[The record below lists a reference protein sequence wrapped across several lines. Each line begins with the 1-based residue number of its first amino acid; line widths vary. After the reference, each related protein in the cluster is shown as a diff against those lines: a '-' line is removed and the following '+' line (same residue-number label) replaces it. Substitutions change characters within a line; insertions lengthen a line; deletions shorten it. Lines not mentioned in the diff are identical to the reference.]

1 MGVSNSLYIK
11 YPEAKEKYF
20 THEMTFL
27 EIGDQDIIFGEN
39 SGRKM
44 RDIEKSF
51 YQKWETIDLHERK
64 GVTIRDLSVEKE
76 ESYLWDIVSNFGTS
90 EHVEPEDGHYIC
102 WKNIHKWTKLG
113 GYSIHE
119 IPEVLS
125 WKNHCR
131 FYYDLNFF
139 ISFGSIGYEI
149 IDLSLINYKGNGNLV
164 FCLMKKIEEK
174 NFFSAEIFKGIIK
187 VDEGVSSIVIAP
199 ENNPKSLVF

>member
-1 MGVSNSLYIK
+1 MGVSNPLYIK
-11 YPEAKEKYF
+11 YLEAREKYF
-20 THEMTFL
+20 THEMELL

-51 YQKWETIDLHERK
+51 YQKWETIDLHQRE

-76 ESYLWDIVSNFGTS
+76 ESYSWDIVSNFGTS
-90 EHVEPEDGHYIC
+90 EHVEPEEGHYIC

-119 IPEVLS
+119 IPESGS

-139 ISFGSIGYEI
+139 RSFESVGYEI
-149 IDLSLINYKGNGNLV
+149 IDLCQINYKGNGNLV
-164 FCLMKKIEEK
+164 FCLMKKNEERD
-174 NFFSAEIFKGIIK
+174 FFSTEIFKGIIK
-187 VDEGVSSIVIAP
+187 IEEGVSSTTIAA
-199 ENNPKSLVF
+199 ENNPKGLVF